1 MSRPIS
7 VPARRTAHALLAPL
21 ACLALMLAGCGR
33 HVPTAP
39 DAGVAEKRAGST
51 PPPEDVS
58 QEIVATLGED
68 ESAYYVAY
76 AYDAEVTE
84 WEVGERCAKFVP
96 AAWMT
101 REQLATYLEND
112 PRCASVDFNSYLF
125 DAETRQQ
132 SFAFDDGLP
141 GVTPYLEQPATRA
154 LRLEPAHR
162 VTKGRGVAVAII
174 DNGVDATHPA
184 LAGRV
189 LMGHDFVDDDEDP
202 TDRTDGIDQD
212 GDGRIDEAHGH
223 GTHVAGIVALTAPEA
238 PLLIA
243 RVLDADGRGDVLDV
257 AAGIRWA
264 IRKGARVI
272 NLSLGTLDHVDAIQ
286 LALEE
291 AEARNIIVV
300 ASAGN
305 WGSGSPEEFPA
316 RSANAHAVA
325 ATDTEAR
332 PAPFTSFA
340 PWVAIAAPGVGVRS
354 AYPGGVYRLWSGT
367 SMSTPFVAG
376 AAALVRERHP
386 QWTSDRVM
394 SRLRWAARP
403 IQGASKEQEG
413 NLGRGMLDVL
423 AAVRA
428 DHVHGPP
435 DDSRP
440 PVDPIDP
447 AE

>member
-1 MSRPIS
+1 M
-7 VPARRTAHALLAPL
+7 VT
-21 ACLALMLAGCGR
+21 CLALLLAGCGKPA
-33 HVPTAP
+33 PTSPTEPAS
-39 DAGVAEKRAGST
+39 GKRAYSHDT
-51 PPPEDVS
+51 PEDISREV
-58 QEIVATLGED
+58 VVTLAEG
-68 ESAYYVAY
+68 ESAEYVAY

-84 WEVGERCAKFVP
+84 WETGERCAKFIP
-96 AAWMT
+96 ADYMS
-101 REQLATYLEND
+101 REKLAEYLEGD
-112 PRCASVDFNSYLF
+112 SRCVSVDLNTYLF

-141 GVTPYLEQPATRA
+141 GATPYLEQPAARA
-154 LRLEPAHR
+154 LRLDAAHR
-162 VTKGRGVAVAII
+162 VTKGRGVTVAII
-174 DNGVDATHPA
+174 DNGIDPTHPA
-184 LAGRV
+184 LAGRM
-189 LMGHDFVDDDEDP
+189 LLGHDFVDDDGDP
-202 TDRTDGIDQD
+202 RDLTDGIDQD

-238 PLLIA
+238 PLLVA

-264 IRKGARVI
+264 IRKGAHVI

-286 LALEE
+286 LALQE

-316 RSANAHAVA
+316 RSPNANAVA
-325 ATDTEAR
+325 ATDAEAR

-386 QWTSDRVM
+386 QWTSDRVI
-394 SRLRWAARP
+394 SRLRWTARP
-403 IQGASKEQEG
+403 ILGASKEQEG

-435 DDSRP
+435 DDGQP
-440 PVDPIDP
+440 PIDSV
-447 AE
+447 E

>member
-1 MSRPIS
+1 MLST
-7 VPARRTAHALLAPL
+7 RRTHALVIALTLA
-21 ACLALMLAGCGR
+21 LAGCGR
-33 HVPTAP
+33 APTSPTPMSAQSGRSASNVLENA
-39 DAGVAEKRAGST
+39 DAEVVVTLAE
-51 PPPEDVS
+51 EV
-58 QEIVATLGED
+58 
-68 ESAYYVAY
+68 SAYYIAEDYHATLVEWD
-76 AYDAEVTE
+76 YDAH
-84 WEVGERCAKFVP
+84 CAKFLP
-96 AAWMT
+96 SPGQPREKLAELLAEDT
-101 REQLATYLEND
+101 RCL
-112 PRCASVDFNSYLF
+112 SVDLNTYLF

-132 SFAFDDGLP
+132 SFAFDDGIP
-141 GVTPYLEQPATRA
+141 GAEAYVEQPAARA
-154 LRLEPAHR
+154 LRLESAHR

-174 DNGVDATHPA
+174 DNGIDAAHPS
-184 LAGRV
+184 LAGRIV
-189 LMGHDFVDDDEDP
+189 RGHDFVDDDADP
-202 TDRTDGIDQD
+202 TDQLDGLDQD
-212 GDGRIDEAHGH
+212 GDGRIDEAFGH
-223 GTHVAGIVALTAPEA
+223 GTHVAGIVSLTAPDVS
-238 PLLIA
+238 LMIA

-264 IRKGARVI
+264 IRQGAHVI
-272 NLSLGTLDHVDAIQ
+272 NLSLGTLEHVDAIQ

-316 RSANAHAVA
+316 RSTNAHAVA
-325 ATDTEAR
+325 ATDAEAR

-386 QWTSDRVM
+386 DWTSERVM
-394 SRLRWAARP
+394 GRLRWTTRP
-403 IQGASKEQEG
+403 ILGASKEQEG

-428 DHVHGPP
+428 DHVHGAPGDGDP
-435 DDSRP
+435 
-440 PVDPIDP
+440 PID
-447 AE
+447 AIE